1 MCSANIWGTEH
12 ELYSWKH
19 HLKTNSMTLC
29 NKQLHQCQRGTT
41 ELALL
46 PVTAAGLQCCDT
58 VGWASGRASG
68 LQKLSDGVLVWLSI
82 WSEVQIVCIWSQL
95 MPLHTK
101 PQPHLNPD
109 WFYLSGTGLPRLS
122 WKRGRKTGV
131 VVVLQA
137 VMFSSVLQCT
147 KLQQCMLF
155 KKIKFTDSLKSGVW
169 FILTVH
175 ESLGTI

>member
-68 LQKLSDGVLVWLSI
+68 LQKLSDGVLVWLSV

-137 VMFSSVLQCT
+137 VRFSSVLQCT

-155 KKIKFTDSLKSGVW
+155 VKVKFTDSLKSGVW
-169 FILTVH
+169 
-175 ESLGTI
+175 SS